1 MKRRVVVTGMGVFTQ
16 TGKNVEEFYDN
27 LLNGVSGI
35 SRIERFDPSEL
46 SVQIAGEIKNYEAE
60 SYFERNEAK
69 RLDRFTQYA
78 LIAAESAIKDSLL
91 DLDTINRDKFAV
103 ITASGIGGMETWQSN
118 HKILLEKG
126 PRRVSPLFIPMMI
139 SDIAAGRISMKWN
152 LKGPNFSVTSACASS
167 GHAIGTAFRT
177 IQYGDAD
184 YAICGG
190 AEAVITDLA
199 IAGFTNM
206 KALSS
211 RNDDPVHASRPFD
224 KDRDGFVM
232 GEGSGMLIMEDYE
245 HAVKRGARIYAEL
258 AGIGF
263 SGDAKDIVAPDPEGD
278 GAKRAMLAAVADAGI
293 KPEDIDHINTH
304 GTATPTGDYAET
316 FGIKKAFGEH
326 SYKIAINS
334 TKSMTGH
341 LLGAAGAVELIG
353 TIKAVQTDTVHP
365 TVNLDNPDLPVCD
378 LDYTPHKFAKRTVR
392 YAISNTF
399 GFGGHNASILVK
411 KFEG

>member
-16 TGKNVEEFYDN
+16 TGTDVEEFYKN

-46 SVQIAGEIKNYEAE
+46 SVQIAGEIKDYDSEK
-60 SYFERNEAK
+60 YFERNEAK

-78 LIAAESAIKDSLL
+78 LIAAESALRDSEL
-91 DLDTINRDKFAV
+91 DLNSLDRNRFAV
-103 ITASGIGGMETWQSN
+103 ITGSGIGGMETWQSN
-118 HKILLEKG
+118 HKVLMEKG

-139 SDIAAGRISMKWN
+139 SDIAAGRISMKWD
-152 LKGPNFSVTSACASS
+152 LRGPNYSLTSACSSS
-167 GHAIGTAFRT
+167 GHAIGTSFRT

-184 YAICGG
+184 FAISGG

-199 IAGFTNM
+199 IAGFANM

-211 RNDDPVHASRPFD
+211 RNDDPIHASRPFD
-224 KDRDGFVM
+224 RDRDGFVM
-232 GEGSGMLIMEDYE
+232 GEGSGMLILEEYE
-245 HAVKRGARIYAEL
+245 HAVRRGARIYAEIV
-258 AGIGF
+258 GVGF
-263 SGDAKDIVAPDPEGD
+263 SGDAKDIVAPDPEGN
-278 GAKRAMLAAVADAGI
+278 GAKRAMLSAVADAGI
-293 KPEDIDHINTH
+293 NPQDVDHINSH
-304 GTATPTGDYAET
+304 GTATPTGDYAESV
-316 FGIKKAFGEH
+316 GIKKAFGEH
-326 SYKIAINS
+326 AYKIAINS

-378 LDYTPHKFAKRTVR
+378 LDYTPNKFVKRTVR

>member
-1 MKRRVVVTGMGVFTQ
+1 MKRRVVVTGMGVFSTLG
-16 TGKNVEEFYDN
+16 TDVEEFYNN

-35 SRIERFDPSEL
+35 SSIERFDTSEI
-46 SVQIAGEIKNYEAE
+46 SVKIAGEIKNYDPEK
-60 SYFERNEAK
+60 YFEKNEAK

-78 LIAAESAIKDSLL
+78 LIAAESAMKDSGL
-91 DLDTINRDKFAV
+91 DLDSIDRNRFAV

-139 SDIAAGRISMKWN
+139 SDIAAGRISMKWD
-152 LKGPNFSVTSACASS
+152 LKGPNFSTTSACSSS
-167 GHAIGTAFRT
+167 GHAIGTSYRT

-184 YAICGG
+184 FAICGG

-199 IAGFTNM
+199 IAGFANM
-206 KALSS
+206 KALST
-211 RNDDPVHASRPFD
+211 RNDEPQKASRPFD

-232 GEGSGMLIMEDYE
+232 GEGSGMLILEEYE
-245 HAVKRGARIYAEL
+245 HAVKRGARIYAEI

-304 GTATPTGDYAET
+304 GTSTPTGDIPET
-316 FGIKKAFGEH
+316 LAIKKAFGDH
-326 SYKIAINS
+326 AYKIAINS
-334 TKSMTGH
+334 TKSMIGH

-353 TIKAVQTDTVHP
+353 TIKAVQTNTVHP
-365 TVNLDNPDLPVCD
+365 TVNLDNPELPVCD
-378 LDYTPHKFAKRTVR
+378 LDYTPNKSVKRTVN
-392 YAISNTF
+392 YALSNTF

>member
-1 MKRRVVVTGMGVFTQ
+1 MKRRVVVTGMGVFTALG
-16 TGKNVEEFYDN
+16 TDVEEFYQN

-35 SRIERFDPSEL
+35 STIERFDTAEM
-46 SVQIAGEIKNYEAE
+46 SVKIAGEIKNFDPEK
-60 SYFERNEAK
+60 YFERNEAK

-78 LIAAESAIKDSLL
+78 LIAAESAIKDCGL
-91 DLDTINRDKFAV
+91 DLNAVDRDRFAV

-118 HKILLEKG
+118 YKIMLEKG

-139 SDIAAGRISMKWN
+139 SDIAAGRISMKWD
-152 LKGPNFSVTSACASS
+152 LKGPNYSLTSACASS

-184 YAICGG
+184 FAVCGG

-199 IAGFTNM
+199 IAGFANM
-206 KALSS
+206 KALST
-211 RNDDPVHASRPFD
+211 RNDEPLKASRPFD

-232 GEGSGMLIMEDYE
+232 GEGSGMLILEEYE
-245 HAVKRGARIYAEL
+245 HAVKRGAKIYAEM

-263 SGDAKDIVAPDPEGD
+263 SGDAKDIVAPDPEGN
-278 GAKRAMLAAVADAGI
+278 GAKRAMLAAVNDAGI
-293 KPEDIDHINTH
+293 RPEDIDHINTH
-304 GTATPTGDYAET
+304 GTSTPTGDCAET
-316 FGIKKAFGEH
+316 AGIKLAFGEH
-326 SYKIAINS
+326 AYKIAINS

-341 LLGAAGAVELIG
+341 LLGAAGAIELIG

-365 TVNLDNPDLPVCD
+365 TVNLDNPDLPLCD
-378 LDYTPHKFAKRTVR
+378 LNYTPNKFINRTVK

>member
-1 MKRRVVVTGMGVFTQ
+1 MKKRVVITGMGVFSALGTEI
-16 TGKNVEEFYDN
+16 EEFYNN

-35 SRIERFDPSEL
+35 SLIERFDTAEM
-46 SVQIAGEIKNYEAE
+46 SVKIAGEIKNYDPEK
-60 SYFERNEAK
+60 YFEKNEVK

-78 LIAAESAIKDSLL
+78 LIAAESAIKDSGL
-91 DLDTINRDKFAV
+91 DLGSVDRNRFAV
-103 ITASGIGGMETWQSN
+103 ITASGIGGMETYQTN
-118 HKILLEKG
+118 HQVLLEKG

-139 SDIAAGRISMKWN
+139 SDIAAGRISMKWD
-152 LKGPNFSVTSACASS
+152 LRGPNFSLTSACASS

-184 YAICGG
+184 LAVCGG

-199 IAGFTNM
+199 IAGFANM
-206 KALSS
+206 KALST
-211 RNDDPVHASRPFD
+211 RNDEPLRASRPFD

-232 GEGSGMLIMEDYE
+232 GEGSGMLILEEYE
-245 HAVKRGARIYAEL
+245 HAIKRGARIYAEL

-278 GAKRAMLAAVADAGI
+278 GARRAMLAAVADAGI
-293 KPEDIDHINTH
+293 KPEDIDHVNTH
-304 GTATPTGDYAET
+304 GTATPTGDIAET
-316 FGIKKAFGEH
+316 VGIKKAFGEH
-326 SYKIAINS
+326 AYKIAVNS

-341 LLGAAGAVELIG
+341 LLGAAGAIELIG

-365 TVNLDNPDLPVCD
+365 TINLENPDPECD
-378 LDYTPHKFAKRTVR
+378 LDYTPNKFANRTVR
-392 YAISNTF
+392 FAISNTF

>member
-16 TGKNVEEFYDN
+16 LGSDVDEFYNN

-46 SVQIAGEIKNYEAE
+46 SVQIAGEIKNYDPEKH
-60 SYFERNEAK
+60 FEKNEAK

-78 LIAAESAIKDSLL
+78 LIAAKSAINDSGL
-91 DLDTINRDKFAV
+91 DLSSVDRDRFAV
-103 ITASGIGGMETWQSN
+103 ITASGIGGMETWQTN
-118 HKILLEKG
+118 YQTLIDKG

-139 SDIAAGRISMKWN
+139 SDIAAGRISMKWD
-152 LKGPNFSVTSACASS
+152 LKGPNYSLTSACASS
-167 GHAIGTAFRT
+167 GHAIGSAYRT

-190 AEAVITDLA
+190 AEAVITNLA
-199 IAGFTNM
+199 IAGFANM

-224 KDRDGFVM
+224 RDRDGFVM
-232 GEGSGMLIMEDYE
+232 GEGSGMLILEDYD
-245 HAVKRGARIYAEL
+245 HAVKRGARIYAEIV
-258 AGIGF
+258 GIGF
-263 SGDAKDIVAPDPEGD
+263 TGDAKDIVAPDPEGD
-278 GAKRAMLAAVADAGI
+278 GAKRAMLAAVSDAGI
-293 KPEDIDHINTH
+293 RPEDIDHINTH
-304 GTATPTGDYAET
+304 GTATPTGDYAESV
-316 FGIKKAFGEH
+316 GIKKAFGEH
-326 SYKIAINS
+326 AYKIAVNS

-378 LDYTPHKFAKRTVR
+378 LDYTPHKFVKRTVR

-399 GFGGHNASILVK
+399 GFGGHNASLLVK

>member
-1 MKRRVVVTGMGVFTQ
+1 MKRRVVVTGMGVFTALG
-16 TGKNVEEFYDN
+16 TDIEEFYKN

-35 SRIERFDPSEL
+35 STIERFDTAEM
-46 SVQIAGEIKNYEAE
+46 SVKIAGEIKNYDPEK
-60 SYFERNEAK
+60 YFEKNEAK

-78 LIAAESAIKDSLL
+78 LIAAESAIKDCGM
-91 DLDTINRDKFAV
+91 DLNSVDRDRFAV

-118 HKILLEKG
+118 YKVMLEKG
-126 PRRVSPLFIPMMI
+126 ARRVSPLFIPMMI
-139 SDIAAGRISMKWN
+139 SDIAAGRISMKWD
-152 LKGPNFSVTSACASS
+152 LKGPNYSLTSACASS

-184 YAICGG
+184 FAVCGG

-199 IAGFTNM
+199 IAGFANM
-206 KALSS
+206 KALST
-211 RNDDPVHASRPFD
+211 RNDEPQKASRPFD

-232 GEGSGMLIMEDYE
+232 GEGSGMMILEEYE
-245 HAVKRGARIYAEL
+245 HAVKRGARIYAEI

-263 SGDAKDIVAPDPEGD
+263 SGDAKDIVAPDPEGN
-278 GAKRAMLAAVADAGI
+278 GAKRAMLASVNDAGI
-293 KPEDIDHINTH
+293 KPEHIDHINTH
-304 GTATPTGDYAET
+304 GTSTPAGDIAET
-316 FGIKKAFGEH
+316 AGIKLAFGDH
-326 SYKIAINS
+326 AYKIAVNS

-341 LLGAAGAVELIG
+341 LLGAAGAIELIG

-365 TVNLDNPDLPVCD
+365 TINLDNQDPLCD
-378 LDYTPHKFAKRTVR
+378 LNYTPNRFISRTVR

>member
-1 MKRRVVVTGMGVFTQ
+1 MKRRVVVTGMGVFTAL
-16 TGKNVEEFYDN
+16 GSNIDEFYNN

-35 SRIERFDPSEL
+35 SRIERFDASEM
-46 SVQIAGEIKNYEAE
+46 SVQIAGEIKNFDPEK
-60 SYFERNEAK
+60 YFDRNEVK

-78 LIAAESAIKDSLL
+78 LIAAESAIADCGM
-91 DLDTINRDKFAV
+91 DLNSVDRNRFAV
-103 ITASGIGGMETWQSN
+103 ITASGIGGMETWQTN
-118 HKILLEKG
+118 YKVMLEKG
-126 PRRVSPLFIPMMI
+126 TRRVSPLFIPMMI
-139 SDIAAGRISMKWN
+139 SDIAAGRISMKWD
-152 LKGPNFSVTSACASS
+152 LKGPNFSLTSACASS

-184 YAICGG
+184 FAICGG

-199 IAGFTNM
+199 IAGFANM
-206 KALSS
+206 KALSTK
-211 RNDDPVHASRPFD
+211 NDEPQKASRPFD
-224 KDRDGFVM
+224 RDRDGFVM
-232 GEGSGMLIMEDYE
+232 GEGSGMLILEEYE
-245 HAVKRGARIYAEL
+245 HAVKRGAKIYAEM

-278 GAKRAMLAAVADAGI
+278 GARRAMLAAINDAGI

-304 GTATPTGDYAET
+304 GTATPTGDAAET
-316 FGIKKAFGEH
+316 VGIKKAFGDYA
-326 SYKIAINS
+326 YKIAINS

-341 LLGAAGAVELIG
+341 LLGAAGAIELIG

-365 TVNLDNPDLPVCD
+365 TVNLDNADPLCD
-378 LDYTPHKFAKRTVR
+378 LNYTPNKYINRPVR
-392 YAISNTF
+392 YALSNTF

>member
-1 MKRRVVVTGMGVFTQ
+1 MKRRVVITGMGVFSTLG
-16 TGKNVEEFYDN
+16 TEIEEFYTN
-27 LLNGVSGI
+27 LLNGKSGI
-35 SRIERFDPSEL
+35 SKIERFDTTEM
-46 SVQIAGEIKNYEAE
+46 SVKIAGEIKNYDPEK
-60 SYFERNEAK
+60 YFEKNEAK

-78 LIAAESAIKDSLL
+78 LIAAESAIKDSGM
-91 DLDTINRDKFAV
+91 DLNSVDRNRFAV
-103 ITASGIGGMETWQSN
+103 ITASGIGGMETFQAN
-118 HKILLEKG
+118 QNVLMEKG

-139 SDIAAGRISMKWN
+139 SDIAAGRISMKWD

-177 IQYGDAD
+177 IQYGDSD
-184 YAICGG
+184 FAICGG

-199 IAGFTNM
+199 IAGFANM
-206 KALSS
+206 KALST
-211 RNDDPVHASRPFD
+211 RNDDPEKASRPFD

-232 GEGSGMLIMEDYE
+232 GEGSGMMILEEYD

-278 GAKRAMLAAVADAGI
+278 GARRAMLAAINDAGI
-293 KPEDIDHINTH
+293 RPEDIDHVNTH
-304 GTATPTGDYAET
+304 GTSTPTGDLAET
-316 FGIKKAFGEH
+316 VGIKAAFGEH
-326 SYKIAINS
+326 AYKIAVNS

-341 LLGAAGAVELIG
+341 LLGAAGAVELIA

-365 TVNLDNPDLPVCD
+365 TINLDNPDLPVCD
-378 LDYTPHKFAKRTVR
+378 LDYTPNKYAKRTVR

-411 KFEG
+411 KYEG

>member
-1 MKRRVVVTGMGVFTQ
+1 MKKRVVVTGMGVFSSI
-16 TGKNVEEFYDN
+16 GNDVEEFYNN

-35 SRIERFDPSEL
+35 SKIERFDTSEF
-46 SVQIAGEIKNYEAE
+46 SVKIAGEIKDYNPETH
-60 SYFERNEAK
+60 FERNEAK

-78 LIAAESAIKDSLL
+78 LIAAESAIKDSWI
-91 DLDTINRDKFAV
+91 DLDSVDRNRFAV
-103 ITASGIGGMETWQSN
+103 ITGSGIGGMETWQSN
-118 HKILLEKG
+118 QKVLMEKG

-139 SDIAAGRISMKWN
+139 SDIAAGRISMKWD
-152 LKGPNFSVTSACASS
+152 LKGPNYSLTSACASA

-199 IAGFTNM
+199 IAGFSNM
-206 KALSS
+206 KALST
-211 RNDDPVHASRPFD
+211 RNDEPQKASRPFD

-232 GEGSGMLIMEDYE
+232 GEGSGMLILEEYE
-245 HAVKRGARIYAEL
+245 HAVKRGARIYGEI

-278 GAKRAMLAAVADAGI
+278 GAKRAMLAAINDAGI
-293 KPEDIDHINTH
+293 KPEEIDHINTH
-304 GTATPTGDYAET
+304 GTSTPTGDYAESV
-316 FGIKKAFGEH
+316 GIKKAFGEH
-326 SYKIAINS
+326 AYKIAINS
-334 TKSMTGH
+334 TKSIIGH

-353 TIKAVQTDTVHP
+353 ALKAVQTDTIHP
-365 TVNLDNPDLPVCD
+365 TINLDNPDLPVCD
-378 LDYTPHKFAKRTVR
+378 LDYTPHKFVKRTVR

>member
-1 MKRRVVVTGMGVFTQ
+1 MKRRVVVTGMGVFTALG
-16 TGKNVEEFYDN
+16 TDVEEFYNN

-35 SRIERFDPSEL
+35 STIERFDTAEM
-46 SVQIAGEIKNYEAE
+46 SVKIAGEIKNFDPEK
-60 SYFERNEAK
+60 YFERNEAK

-78 LIAAESAIKDSLL
+78 LIAAESAIKDCGM
-91 DLDTINRDKFAV
+91 DLNTVDRDRFAV
-103 ITASGIGGMETWQSN
+103 ITASGIGGMETWQTN
-118 HKILLEKG
+118 YKVMLEKG

-139 SDIAAGRISMKWN
+139 SDIAAGRISMKWD
-152 LKGPNFSVTSACASS
+152 LKGPNYSLTSACASS
-167 GHAIGTAFRT
+167 GHAIGTAYRT

-184 YAICGG
+184 FAICGG

-199 IAGFTNM
+199 IAGFANM
-206 KALSS
+206 KALST
-211 RNDDPVHASRPFD
+211 RNDEPQKASRPFD

-232 GEGSGMLIMEDYE
+232 GEGSGMLILEEYE
-245 HAVKRGARIYAEL
+245 HAVKRGAKIYAEM

-263 SGDAKDIVAPDPEGD
+263 SGDAKDIVAPDPEGN
-278 GAKRAMLAAVADAGI
+278 GAKRAMLAAVNDAGI

-316 FGIKKAFGEH
+316 AGIKLAFGDH
-326 SYKIAINS
+326 AYKIAINS

-341 LLGAAGAVELIG
+341 LLGAAGAIELIG
-353 TIKAVQTDTVHP
+353 TVKAVQTDTVHP
-365 TVNLDNPDLPVCD
+365 TINLDNQDLPACD
-378 LDYTPHKFAKRTVR
+378 LNYTPNKFINRTVK